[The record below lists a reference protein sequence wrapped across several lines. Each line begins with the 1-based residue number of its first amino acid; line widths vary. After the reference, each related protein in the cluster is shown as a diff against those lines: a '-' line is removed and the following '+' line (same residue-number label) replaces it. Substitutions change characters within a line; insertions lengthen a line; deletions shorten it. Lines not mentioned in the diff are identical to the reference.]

1 VFEEFC
7 NRKRLNFSMNNPQ
20 NDIKRVIVV
29 EDHQILLESIS
40 LLISTIPNIELVGK
54 ASNGQKALQIL
65 EKEQVDII
73 VSDVQMPVMNGI
85 ELTWKVKQQY
95 PETKML
101 MLTVSEDSQT
111 IKNALQAGAD
121 GFIFKSAEREEL
133 EEAILSLINN
143 KKYFSDK
150 AILSLAEAQNEVF
163 ISEKDALKGILTE
176 REIQILK
183 LIAQEYSGIQIA
195 EKLFI
200 SPTTVESHRK
210 NLFSKIGV
218 NTSVG
223 LVKYAMKHGLS

>member
-1 VFEEFC
+1 
-7 NRKRLNFSMNNPQ
+7 MNNPQ
-20 NDIKRVIVV
+20 NHIKRVIVV

-65 EKEQVDII
+65 ENEQVDII
-73 VSDVQMPVMNGI
+73 VSDVMMPLMNGI

-95 PETKML
+95 PEIKIL

-121 GFIFKSAEREEL
+121 GFIFKSAEKEEL
-133 EEAILSLINN
+133 EEALSSLINN
-143 KKYFSDK
+143 KKYYSDK

-163 ISEKDALKGILTE
+163 ISDKEALKGILTE

-183 LIAQEYSGIQIA
+183 LIAQEMSGIQIA

-223 LVKYAMKHGLS
+223 LVKYALKHGIS

>member
-1 VFEEFC
+1 
-7 NRKRLNFSMNNPQ
+7 MN
-20 NDIKRVIVV
+20 KVIVV

-54 ASNGQKALQIL
+54 ASNGLKAMQIL
-65 EKEQVDII
+65 ETEEVDIV
-73 VSDVQMPVMNGI
+73 VSDVMMPVMNGV
-85 ELTWKVKQQY
+85 ELTWKVKQQF
-95 PETKML
+95 PHIKVL
-101 MLTVSEDSQT
+101 MLTVSEDAQT

-133 EEAILSLINN
+133 EEAIACLINN
-143 KKYFSDK
+143 KKYYSDK

-163 ISEKDALKGILTE
+163 ISDKEALKTMLTE
-176 REIQILK
+176 RELQILK
-183 LIAQEYSGIQIA
+183 LISLEMSGIQIA

-223 LVKYAMKHGLS
+223 LVKYALKHGIS

>member
-1 VFEEFC
+1 
-7 NRKRLNFSMNNPQ
+7 MNNPQ
-20 NDIKRVIVV
+20 NHSKKVIVV

-40 LLISTIPNIELVGK
+40 LLISTMPNIELVGK
-54 ASNGQKALQIL
+54 ASNGLKAMQIL
-65 EKEQVDII
+65 ETEEVDIV
-73 VSDVQMPVMNGI
+73 VSDVQMPVMNGV
-85 ELTWKVKQQY
+85 ELTWKVKQQF
-95 PETKML
+95 PHIKVL
-101 MLTVSEDSQT
+101 MLTVSEDAQT

-133 EEAILSLINN
+133 EEAIACLINN
-143 KKYFSDK
+143 KKYYSDK

-163 ISEKDALKGILTE
+163 ISDKEALKTMLTE
-176 REIQILK
+176 RELQILK
-183 LIAQEYSGIQIA
+183 LISQEMSGIQIA

-223 LVKYAMKHGLS
+223 LVKYALKHGIS

>member
-1 VFEEFC
+1 
-7 NRKRLNFSMNNPQ
+7 MNTPQ
-20 NDIKRVIVV
+20 NHIKKVILV
-29 EDHQILLESIS
+29 EDHPILLESIS
-40 LLISTIPNIELVGK
+40 LLISTIPNLELVGK
-54 ASNGQKALQIL
+54 AANGLKALQIL
-65 EKEQVDII
+65 EKEEVDIV
-73 VSDVQMPVMNGI
+73 VSDVMMPVMNGI
-85 ELTWKVKQQY
+85 ELAWKVKQIY
-95 PETKML
+95 PETRIL

-121 GFIFKSAEREEL
+121 GFIFKSAEKEEL
-133 EEAILSLINN
+133 EEAISCLINN
-143 KKYFSDK
+143 KKYYSDK
-150 AILSLAEAQNEVF
+150 AILTLAEAQNEVF
-163 ISEKDALKGILTE
+163 ISGKEALKGILTE

-223 LVKYAMKHGLS
+223 LVKYAMKHGIS

>member
-1 VFEEFC
+1 
-7 NRKRLNFSMNNPQ
+7 MNNPQ
-20 NDIKRVIVV
+20 RHSKKVIVV

-40 LLISTIPNIELVGK
+40 LLISTMPNIELVGK
-54 ASNGQKALQIL
+54 ASNGLKAMHIL
-65 EKEQVDII
+65 ETEEVDIV
-73 VSDVQMPVMNGI
+73 VSDVMMPVMNGV
-85 ELTWKVKQQY
+85 ELTWKVKQQF
-95 PETKML
+95 PHIKVL
-101 MLTVSEDSQT
+101 MLTVSEDAQT

-133 EEAILSLINN
+133 EEAIACLINN
-143 KKYFSDK
+143 KKYYSDK

-163 ISEKDALKGILTE
+163 ISDKEALKTMLTE
-176 REIQILK
+176 RELQILK
-183 LIAQEYSGIQIA
+183 LISQEMSGIQIA

-223 LVKYAMKHGLS
+223 LVKYALKHGIS

>member
-1 VFEEFC
+1 
-7 NRKRLNFSMNNPQ
+7 MNNPQ
-20 NDIKRVIVV
+20 NDIKRVVVV

-73 VSDVQMPVMNGI
+73 VSDVMMPIMNGI
-85 ELTWKVKQQY
+85 ELTWKVKQQF
-95 PETKML
+95 PHIKIL

-133 EEAILSLINN
+133 EEAIFCLINN
-143 KKYFSDK
+143 KKYYSDK
-150 AILSLAEAQNEVF
+150 AILTLAEAQNEVF
-163 ISEKDALKGILTE
+163 ISEKEALKGILTE

-195 EKLFI
+195 EQLFI

-210 NLFSKIGV
+210 NLFQKIGV

>member
-1 VFEEFC
+1 
-7 NRKRLNFSMNNPQ
+7 MNTPQ
-20 NDIKRVIVV
+20 NHIKKVIVV

-54 ASNGQKALQIL
+54 ASNGLKAMQIL
-65 EKEQVDII
+65 EKEEVDII
-73 VSDVQMPVMNGI
+73 VSDVMMPVMNGI
-85 ELTWKVKQQY
+85 ELTWKVKQQF
-95 PETKML
+95 PNIKVL

-133 EEAILSLINN
+133 EEAISCLINN
-143 KKYFSDK
+143 KKYYSDK

-163 ISEKDALKGILTE
+163 ISDKEALKTMLTE
-176 REIQILK
+176 RELQILK
-183 LIAQEYSGIQIA
+183 LISQEMSGIQIA

-223 LVKYAMKHGLS
+223 LVKYAMKHGIG